1 MTVCTVLSHIWL
13 YVLYCHMYRLFL
25 ENHSPHAPHV
35 LPACTV
41 MGSWST
47 HTVQCRPMMQ
57 CRPFY
62 VCTSTV
68 HMYCTTFFINKI
80 NFKMERRERKLQ
92 HMSYLLLIIN
102 NTLSLV
108 RDIFWTILCI
118 QSRDEAA
125 WGRSG
130 RFCVLSWSCYC
141 CILKRRYL
149 KKVVTTKTI
158 LVQTGTISII
168 RH

>member
-1 MTVCTVLSHIWL
+1 MTVCTVLSHVSSFPRKSLSPCSPCPTCL
-13 YVLYCHMYRLFL
+13 YSDGFMEYTYSTMQTYDAVQTILRLYEY
-25 ENHSPHAPHV
+25 
-35 LPACTV
+35 
-41 MGSWST
+41 ST
-47 HTVQCRPMMQ
+47 
-57 CRPFY
+57 
-62 VCTSTV
+62 
-68 HMYCTTFFINKI
+68 YCTTFFINTI
-80 NFKMERRERKLQ
+80 NFKMARRERKLQ

-108 RDIFWTILCI
+108 RDICWTILCI